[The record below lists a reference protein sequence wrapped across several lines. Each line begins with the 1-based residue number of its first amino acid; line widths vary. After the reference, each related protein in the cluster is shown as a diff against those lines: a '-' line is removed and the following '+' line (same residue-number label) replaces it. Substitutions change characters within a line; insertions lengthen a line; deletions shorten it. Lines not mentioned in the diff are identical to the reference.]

1 MKALQRIDLSF
12 LGSTMSQAE
21 IGSNIL
27 KFFNLMKE
35 VPQVKFVK
43 VDVPT
48 ITLEDFASVI
58 VENHQT
64 SKITDLLEFRVDKIE
79 AKT

>member
-1 MKALQRIDLSF
+1 
-12 LGSTMSQAE
+12 
-21 IGSNIL
+21 
-27 KFFNLMKE
+27 MKE
-35 VPQVKFVK
+35 VPQVNFVK

-48 ITLEDFASVI
+48 ITLEDFAFVI

-64 SKITDLLEFRVDKIE
+64 SKITDLLEFRVDKIK